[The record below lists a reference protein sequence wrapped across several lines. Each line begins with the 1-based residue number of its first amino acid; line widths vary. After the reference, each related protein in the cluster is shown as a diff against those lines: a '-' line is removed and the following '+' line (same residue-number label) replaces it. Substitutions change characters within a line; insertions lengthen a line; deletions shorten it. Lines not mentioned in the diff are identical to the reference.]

1 MRNMKN
7 EKEIREKFNELRDSF
22 LKSKIKEIRKDLYR
36 RENKK
41 KIATPEIKE
50 IEENLELE
58 KNLPKLKWYYDHD
71 DIEHKGIRDVGNLFD
86 LSTDED
92 YYKPKI
98 VNSAL
103 ITIILNIKVKEIK
116 TKFYQIKNILI

>member
-1 MRNMKN
+1 MK
-7 EKEIREKFNELRDSF
+7 R
-22 LKSKIKEIRKDLYR
+22 
-36 RENKK
+36 
-41 KIATPEIKE
+41 
-50 IEENLELE
+50 
-58 KNLPKLKWYYDHD
+58 YYDHD

-98 VNSAL
+98 ANSAL

-116 TKFYQIKNILI
+116 TNFINERISWYDQAIFKRFNK